1 MVGFGVSPTLLAAV
15 REQYVVGQLPNLCP
29 GLRVVLSLQVSPTM
43 PTTLLALATVLL
55 TALGACGSSRADNT
69 VTSAAADQAVGP
81 ATAQLGP
88 AQLGSAQG
96 ITPDTTLA
104 VAYLAGGCFWC
115 TEASFERIRGV
126 QAVVSGYSGGPE
138 VDPTYK
144 QVASGQTGHAEAIA
158 VYYDPDVVDYETLLE
173 VFFVAHDPTTLN
185 RQGPDVGPQ
194 YRSAIFF
201 QTPEEEA
208 TAREV
213 IAEVNE
219 SGRYSN
225 PIVTEVTAFDVFYA
239 AEDYHQDY
247 LADPSNPNQGYV
259 QSVSWPKVR
268 KVVKEFEGIVKPKY
282 L

>member
-1 MVGFGVSPTLLAAV
+1 
-15 REQYVVGQLPNLCP
+15 
-29 GLRVVLSLQVSPTM
+29 M
-43 PTTLLALATVLL
+43 PTPLLALATVLL
-55 TALGACGSSRADNT
+55 TALGACGSSRADN
-69 VTSAAADQAVGP
+69 AATADANRAAGP
-81 ATAQLGP
+81 ASATAQLGP
-88 AQLGSAQG
+88 AQGV
-96 ITPDTTLA
+96 TPDTTLA

-115 TEASFERIRGV
+115 TEASFERIKGV

-138 VDPTYK
+138 TDPTYK

-158 VYYDPDVVDYETLLE
+158 VYYDPDVVDYETLLD

-194 YRSAIFF
+194 YRSAIFY
-201 QTPEEEA
+201 QTPGEEA

-213 IAEVNE
+213 IAEVNA

-225 PIVTEVTAFDVFYA
+225 PVVTEVTAFERFYD

-268 KVVKEFEGIVKPKY
+268 KVVKEFGERGLVKEEY